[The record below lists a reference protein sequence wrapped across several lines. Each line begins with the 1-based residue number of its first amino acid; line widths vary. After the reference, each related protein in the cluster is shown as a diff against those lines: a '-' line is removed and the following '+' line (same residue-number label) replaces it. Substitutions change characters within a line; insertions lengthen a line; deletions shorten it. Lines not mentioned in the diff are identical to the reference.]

1 MAVAGEHFGCCPAP
15 PLWLQL
21 HVSAEVADV
30 SVGSLP
36 DEGEDRREIGHL
48 AVWSVSSAKPGNG
61 VELLRD
67 GKADTF
73 WQLRIH
79 VSLHVDFKLD
89 ESYTPNKVSIRAGNS
104 FHDVKLCFACALD
117 GSYTPNKVSIRAGNS
132 FHDVKVGGLLRAG
145 NATDGACMA
154 MLMAFPVASQMDMLF
169 MLTTML
175 PEVKLVEMNEPSGWV
190 HIPLRPSDDKE
201 YLRAF
206 YLQLAVISNH
216 QNGRDTH
223 IRQINIYG
231 PRQNVVRAVGVPME
245 FNTVEFGMYAAV
257 R

>member
-1 MAVAGEHFGCCPAP
+1 MR
-15 PLWLQL
+15 
-21 HVSAEVADV
+21 AEVADV

-67 GKADTF
+67 GKTDTF

-132 FHDVKVGGLLRAG
+132 FHDVKVGALLRAG

-175 PEVKLVEMNEPSGWV
+175 PVTSSWHSHDGMLAMMHPVEVKLVEMNEPSGWV

>member
-1 MAVAGEHFGCCPAP
+1 MAA
-15 PLWLQL
+15 
-21 HVSAEVADV
+21 AEVADV

-36 DEGEDRREIGHL
+36 DDGEDRREIGHL
-48 AVWSVSSAKPGNG
+48 AEWSVSSAKPGNG

-73 WQLRIH
+73 WQSDGSQPHLVNIQFQKKVRLQH

-104 FHDVKLCFACALD
+104 FHDVK
-117 GSYTPNKVSIRAGNS
+117 
-132 FHDVKVGGLLRAG
+132 
-145 NATDGACMA
+145 
-154 MLMAFPVASQMDMLF
+154 
-169 MLTTML
+169 
-175 PEVKLVEMNEPSGWV
+175 EVKLVEMNEPSGWV
-190 HIPLRPSDDKE
+190 HIPLRPSDDRE

-245 FNTVEFGMYAAV
+245 FNTVEFGVYAAV

>member
-1 MAVAGEHFGCCPAP
+1 MAA
-15 PLWLQL
+15 
-21 HVSAEVADV
+21 AEVAEV
-30 SVGSLP
+30 SVGALP

-73 WQLRIH
+73 WQSDGSQPHLVNIQFQKKVRLQH

-104 FHDVKLCFACALD
+104 FHDVK
-117 GSYTPNKVSIRAGNS
+117 
-132 FHDVKVGGLLRAG
+132 
-145 NATDGACMA
+145 
-154 MLMAFPVASQMDMLF
+154 
-169 MLTTML
+169 
-175 PEVKLVEMNEPSGWV
+175 EVKLVELNEPSGWV